1 MYISVIPQIESP
13 QLEPDVSQK
22 ETKRK
27 RVETENHKSK
37 RKKPNEYSESS
48 KKINGKPKEL
58 DKRNNSTEIKLD
70 SSRGLYFKTS
80 RKKQTA
86 LRTTCKVER
95 EKVEDSDILI
105 IDDDKES
112 VSEISSVPGKLDFLS
127 LVLEFFFLTSHFPF
141 LFIYACCNIQVIYM
155 YKIRNGNLTN

>member
-1 MYISVIPQIESP
+1 MG
-13 QLEPDVSQK
+13 
-22 ETKRK
+22 
-27 RVETENHKSK
+27 TENPKSK

-58 DKRNNSTEIKLD
+58 DKRNNSTEIKID
-70 SSRGLYFKTS
+70 STRGLYFKTS

-86 LRTTCKVER
+86 LRTTCKVET
-95 EKVEDSDILI
+95 EKEDSDTVI

-127 LVLEFFFLTSHFPF
+127 LVLKLVFLTSHFPF
-141 LFIYACCNIQVIYM
+141 LFINAYCNIQVICM
-155 YKIRNGNLTN
+155 YKIRSRNLSQLVLSVTCNKLVFSL

>member
-1 MYISVIPQIESP
+1 M
-13 QLEPDVSQK
+13 
-22 ETKRK
+22 
-27 RVETENHKSK
+27 ETENHKSK

-86 LRTTCKVER
+86 LRTTCKVET
-95 EKVEDSDILI
+95 EKVEDSDTLIL
-105 IDDDKES
+105 DDDKES
-112 VSEISSVPGKLDFLS
+112 VSEISSVLGKLEFLS
-127 LVLEFFFLTSHFPF
+127 LVLELFFFLTSHFPF
-141 LFIYACCNIQVIYM
+141 LFIYAYCNIQVIYM
-155 YKIRNGNLTN
+155 YKIRSRNLNQLVFQVTCNKLVFSL